1 MSMLASLCRGAG
13 GRGRGLERYGA
24 TAAPAATAAEMAWR
38 RKDGEAAKMALD
50 AVAEPEAV
58 RVAAART
65 FGRGSGWGRSG
76 QVLANSTLLVVLEKQ
91 LRFPEAAG

>member
-1 MSMLASLCRGAG
+1 MLGRRAGAALHRQSPTAKYQVHAHEYVGIFVHRGAG

-58 RVAAART
+58 RAAART
-65 FGRGSGWGRSG
+65 F
-76 QVLANSTLLVVLEKQ
+76 
-91 LRFPEAAG
+91 